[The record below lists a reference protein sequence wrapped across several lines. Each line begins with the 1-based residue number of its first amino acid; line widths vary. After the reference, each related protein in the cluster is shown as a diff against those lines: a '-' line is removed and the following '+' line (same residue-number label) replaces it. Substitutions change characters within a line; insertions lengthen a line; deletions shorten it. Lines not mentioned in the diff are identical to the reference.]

1 VEIVVLVPRKHPAG
15 DAPGLDTSDGTA
27 LDRPWR
33 SRWAPGNREIRA
45 IHRAR
50 EKGTAGRLERGR
62 WVARGG
68 EALSGKSVR
77 LTRARSSQHS
87 LTGSKSDSSSRYEP
101 PCWARSLGP
110 ERCQGR
116 APAQSWALPW
126 PCVYE
131 FFSVVTNPRI
141 WKQSASTPKSAWA
154 QIDAW
159 LSSPSVRLLGETP
172 DFSPLLARFLTLPR
186 VRGAVV
192 HDARVAA
199 LCVAHGVGA
208 LLTRDRDFTLF
219 SDLRTRNPFA

>member
-1 VEIVVLVPRKHPAG
+1 LFAVDTNILVYAHRREASEHVAAAQVVKALAE
-15 DAPGLDTSDGTA
+15 GT
-27 LDRPWR
+27 
-33 SRWAPGNREIRA
+33 
-45 IHRAR
+45 
-50 EKGTAGRLERGR
+50 
-62 WVARGG
+62 
-68 EALSGKSVR
+68 
-77 LTRARSSQHS
+77 
-87 LTGSKSDSSSRYEP
+87 
-101 PCWARSLGP
+101 
-110 ERCQGR
+110 
-116 APAQSWALPW
+116 QSWAVPW

-131 FFSVVTNPRI
+131 FFSGVTNPRI